1 MKPRERRLQIETMIR
16 SEGSASVEDLAAH
29 FDVSTET
36 IRRWIRHKG
45 LQAYNTELGLK
56 IRIRQSDL
64 TAFAARHNI
73 LLIEPQTATT

>member
-1 MKPRERRLQIETMIR
+1 MIAVSPTSLPMTEPVLTTRE
-16 SEGSASVEDLAAH
+16 AAARCR
-29 FDVSTET
+29 VSTET